1 VLYLFW
7 ASKSYPKLPRKP
19 KSGLLSYLPLQSPV
33 SRPGGIPTK
42 KQKKEKKGV
51 DKKPRKKCQKHGDG
65 ELNSGNLSSLV
76 VSFHSG

>member
-1 VLYLFW
+1 M
-7 ASKSYPKLPRKP
+7 
-19 KSGLLSYLPLQSPV
+19 

-42 KQKKEKKGV
+42 KQKKEKKGG
-51 DKKPRKKCQKHGDG
+51 DKKARKKCQKHGDG